1 MPTPNPRVQEAIEK
15 LGLNVR
21 KYRLMRG
28 MTMVKLSEACNLEYT
43 TISKIERGI
52 INTSVSTIVIL
63 AKALNVEVKDLI
75 EGI

>member
-15 LGLNVR
+15 LGMNVR

-52 INTSVSTIVIL
+52 INTSVSTLVIL
-63 AKALNVEVKDLI
+63 TKALDVTASQLLED
-75 EGI
+75 